1 MTSHWRLLLKH
12 LNDPGRDTDPEVT
25 ARAAADLALR
35 QDPPPDDLLE
45 AVMGI
50 AATTFA
56 TAITAGQARRA
67 LLQAGSAARRRGQPG
82 PAH

>member
-1 MTSHWRLLLKH
+1 MTSHWRMLLKH
-12 LNDPGRDTDPEVT
+12 LNDPGRDADPEVT

-35 QDPPPDDLLE
+35 QEPLPDDLLE

-56 TAITAGQARRA
+56 TAITTGQARSA
-67 LLQAGSAARRRGQPG
+67 LLQAGFGRRPHPPG